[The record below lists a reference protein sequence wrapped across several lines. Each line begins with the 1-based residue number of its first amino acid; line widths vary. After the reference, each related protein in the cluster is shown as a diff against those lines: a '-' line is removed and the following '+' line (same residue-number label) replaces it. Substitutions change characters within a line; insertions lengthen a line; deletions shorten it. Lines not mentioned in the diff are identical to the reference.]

1 MTPET
6 IRALMAEA
14 PLIALVLVML
24 LIELAVVGQLR

>member
-1 MTPET
+1 MTRET
-6 IRALMAEA
+6 IRVLMAEA